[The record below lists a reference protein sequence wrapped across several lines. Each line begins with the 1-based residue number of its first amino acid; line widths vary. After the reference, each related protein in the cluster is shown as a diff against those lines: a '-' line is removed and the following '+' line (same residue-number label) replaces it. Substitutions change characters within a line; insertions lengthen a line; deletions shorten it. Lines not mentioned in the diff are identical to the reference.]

1 MKYILAIS
9 NKINGVALELFNSKE
24 ELLKYLNENEWYLL
38 NSVDWDNLEKYTNVE
53 AEYIAQKPEFLGP
66 NSEAHLRVMK
76 G

>member
-1 MKYILAIS
+1 MKYILAMS

-53 AEYIAQKPEFLGP
+53 AEYIAQKPEFFVP

>member
-1 MKYILAIS
+1 MKFILAL
-9 NKINGVALELFNSKE
+9 NDEINGIELQFFNCKE

-38 NSVDWDNLEKYTNVE
+38 NSVDWDNLEKYTNVK
-53 AEYIAQKPEFLGP
+53 AEYIAQKPEFFGP

>member
-9 NKINGVALELFNSKE
+9 NKINGIALELFNTKE
-24 ELLKYLNENEWYLL
+24 ELLKYLNGNEWYLL
-38 NSVDWDNLEKYTNVE
+38 NSVDWDNLEKYTAAE
-53 AEYIAQKPEFLGP
+53 AEYIAQKPEFFGP